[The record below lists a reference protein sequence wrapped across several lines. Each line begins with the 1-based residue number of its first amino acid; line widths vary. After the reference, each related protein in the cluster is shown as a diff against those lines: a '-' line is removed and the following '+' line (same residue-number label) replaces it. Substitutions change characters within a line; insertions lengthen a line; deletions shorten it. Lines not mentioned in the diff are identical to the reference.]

1 MNSKFK
7 SPIMVYADTSVYGGV
22 YDDEFSAAS
31 VRFFEAVR
39 RGSFQ
44 LVLSEIVHRE
54 LSFAPVQ
61 VQGLFQEMLPLALLT
76 PVTDEA
82 INLQQAYIREGIVT
96 RKSLDD
102 ALHVALATVSGCSLI
117 VSWNFK
123 HIVHFQKIPM
133 FNAVNT
139 LNGYNNLMIYSPL
152 EVIENEDQEL

>member
-1 MNSKFK
+1 MNSKFQ

>member
-1 MNSKFK
+1 
-7 SPIMVYADTSVYGGV
+7 MVYADTSVYGGV

-31 VRFFEAVR
+31 TRFFDAVR
-39 RGSFQ
+39 RGTFQ

-54 LSFAPVQ
+54 LSFAPAQ

-82 INLQQAYIREGIVT
+82 ISLQQSYIREGIVT
-96 RKSLDD
+96 KKSLDD
-102 ALHVALATVSGCSLI
+102 ALHVALATVSGCDLI

-123 HIVHFQKIPM
+123 HIVHFQKIPL

-139 LNGYNNLMIYSPL
+139 LNGYNSLMIYSPL
-152 EVIENEDQEL
+152 EVIENEDQEF

>member
-1 MNSKFK
+1 MSGKSQ

-31 VRFFEAVR
+31 ASFFEAVR

-54 LSFAPVQ
+54 LSFAPAQ
-61 VQGLFQEMLPLALLT
+61 VQSLFQEMLPLALLT

-96 RKSLDD
+96 KKSLDD
-102 ALHVALATVSGCSLI
+102 ALHVALATVSECDLI

-123 HIVHFQKIPM
+123 HIVHFQKIPL

-139 LNGYNNLMIYSPL
+139 LNGYNSLMIYSPL

>member
-1 MNSKFK
+1 MNNK
-7 SPIMVYADTSVYGGV
+7 SQSPLMVYADTSVYGGV

-31 VRFFEAVR
+31 TRFFEVIR

-54 LSFAPVQ
+54 LSFAPAQ

-96 RKSLDD
+96 KKSLDD
-102 ALHVALATVSGCSLI
+102 ALHVALATVSGCDLI

-123 HIVHFQKIPM
+123 HIVHFQKIPL

-139 LNGYNNLMIYSPL
+139 LNGYNSLMIYSPL
-152 EVIENEDQEL
+152 EVIENEDQEF